1 MNWYNKC
8 DNGLI
13 VVRDPEKPV
22 CRVIS
27 AKVREIGAGQRGVC
41 LFHVDESTGIFTPQK
56 GAVSL

>member
-27 AKVREIGAGQRGVC
+27 AKVREIGAGKRGVC
-41 LFHVDESTGIFTPQK
+41 YFDVNEETGIFKPQY
-56 GAVSL
+56 GAGSY